1 MQIYTSDKTS
11 PRSFPWLWFVRL
23 SAIVFSVIVLG
34 ITASDA
40 SKWDS
45 WECSVPSKL
54 SYNIAVS
61 VLSFLA
67 LIYFILATGPSPQV
81 RLLPWFIWGQLGLD
95 ALMFIL
101 WLAAAASSSYN
112 CSDLCN
118 ACSAYSVVLY
128 DTDLCYCVDNTGI
141 FKRTYSPK
149 PKGVLHARSP
159 KSYSSGGIGSR
170 SSSGGRGSILAA
182 RQAFDAIMT
191 LLFAF
196 CLGATIFWI
205 IKSRQTGSTTTNMA
219 MATEKQEEA
228 GTPAAGAA
236 SSSNAQSGANAEHYN
251 GQPMQQQGGVPQ
263 GTPTAHPQNGTPMQ
277 PNGGPTF
284 IPKEGASEVPPA
296 ATTDQVP
303 VGPQ

>member
-23 SAIVFSVIVLG
+23 PAIIFSIIVLG

-40 SKWDS
+40 SKWGS
-45 WECSVPSKL
+45 WECSIPSKL
-54 SYNIAVS
+54 GYNIAVS

-95 ALMFIL
+95 TLMFIL
-101 WLAAAASSSYN
+101 WLAAAASSSYS

-118 ACSAYSVVLY
+118 ACSAYSEVLY
-128 DTDLCYCVDNTGI
+128 DTDVCFCFDNTSI

-149 PKGVLHARSP
+149 PKGILHARSP
-159 KSYSSGGIGSR
+159 RSHSSGGSGSR
-170 SSSGGRGSILAA
+170 NSSGGGGSIIAA

-205 IKSRQTGSTTTNMA
+205 IKSRQTGSTTATMA

-228 GTPAAGAA
+228 GIPAAGAVP
-236 SSSNAQSGANAEHYN
+236 SSNEQSGAKAENYN
-251 GQPMQQQGGVPQ
+251 GQPIQQQGGVPQ
-263 GTPTAHPQNGTPMQ
+263 GTPMPYPQNGTPMQ
-277 PNGGPTF
+277 QNGGPTF
-284 IPKEGASEVPPA
+284 ISKEGASEVPPA
-296 ATTDQVP
+296 ATTEKVP
-303 VGPQ
+303 VSHQ